1 MVGIS
6 LSELEVKR
14 DLKGVGRVGSMSELL
29 QLLPINGFVVDGKK
43 HHLHC
48 TVSWLQLEGKV
59 LILIISGG
67 EKKAR
72 GILKRPQILTKC
84 KGRKSSQRL
93 LT

>member
-67 EKKAR
+67 GK
-72 GILKRPQILTKC
+72 
-84 KGRKSSQRL
+84 KSSWHFEKTTNL
-93 LT
+93 NKV